1 MQEIIKQAMQVFEV
15 PSHRSNFLFLL
26 PPFYVAKADGKIS
39 FKEISSI
46 SFNAAR
52 LGLISPQDQ
61 DSEDLDV
68 FIEKKVEQFQNKLS
82 IGDLDLLAKAINAR
96 LEAFTPEKANAIR
109 ERIYELCI
117 NVADASGPMFGE
129 HISEEERRM
138 LELIF
143 NKLEK

>member
-1 MQEIIKQAMQVFEV
+1 MQEIIKQAMQVFGI
-15 PSHRSNFLFLL
+15 PPHRSNFLFLL

-39 FKEISSI
+39 IKEISSI
-46 SFNAAR
+46 TFNAAR
-52 LGLISPQDQ
+52 LGLIGPQDQ
-61 DSEDLDV
+61 NSEDLDV
-68 FIEKKVEQFQNKLS
+68 FIEQKVEQFQNKMS

-96 LEAFTPEKANAIR
+96 LEAFPTEKANAIR

-117 NVADASGPMFGE
+117 NVADASGPLFGD

-143 NKLEK
+143 DKMEK

>member
-1 MQEIIKQAMQVFEV
+1 MQEIIKQAMQVFDV

-46 SFNAAR
+46 CFNAAR
-52 LGLISPQDQ
+52 LGLIGPQDQ

-68 FIEKKVEQFQNKLS
+68 FIEKKVEQFQNKMS
-82 IGDLDLLAKAINAR
+82 ISDLDLMAKGINAR
-96 LEAFTPEKANAIR
+96 LEAFSPEKAHAIR
-109 ERIYELCI
+109 ERIYELCV

-138 LELIF
+138 LEIIF
-143 NKLEK
+143 HKLEK